1 MCQQAAAVG
10 PACPVTLSKW
20 LIWDKE
26 AAYIHSQEATNH
38 TL

>member
-10 PACPVTLSKW
+10 PACLVTMSKW

-26 AAYIHSQEATNH
+26 AAHIHSQKTTNQI
-38 TL
+38 L

>member
-10 PACPVTLSKW
+10 LACPVTMSKW

-26 AAYIHSQEATNH
+26 IAYIHSQAVTNH
-38 TL
+38 IL